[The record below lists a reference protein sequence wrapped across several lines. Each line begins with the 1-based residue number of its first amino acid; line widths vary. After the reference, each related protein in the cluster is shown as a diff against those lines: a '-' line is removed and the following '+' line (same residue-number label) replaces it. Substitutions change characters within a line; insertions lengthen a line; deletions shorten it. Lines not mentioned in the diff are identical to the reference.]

1 MIGRRR
7 FLILAAAALALPRIA
22 AAQAPTRL
30 LIFGDSLT
38 EGYGL
43 RPREGLVPRLQDY
56 LDAHNRPAIVLN
68 GGLSGDSTYG
78 GRVRI
83 GWSLARHRP
92 DAVVVELGGNDMLS
106 GWDVRDAEAN
116 LDVILQAARAGGRPV
131 LLVGVHPVDGDA
143 KWRKSW
149 VDLWPRLAERHG
161 ALLLPDLYAPLTA
174 APSEQQAELVLADGV
189 HPSAK
194 GVQLMIQALGP
205 AVIALLDQKQ

>member
-7 FLILAAAALALPRIA
+7 FLTMTAAALALPRIA
-22 AAQAPTRL
+22 AAHAPTRL

-43 RPREGLVPRLQDY
+43 RPGEGLVPRLQDY
-56 LDAHNRPAIVLN
+56 LRKHGASALVLN

-92 DAVVVELGGNDMLS
+92 DAVVIELGGNDMLM
-106 GWDVRDAEAN
+106 GWDVREAEAN
-116 LDVILQAARAGGRPV
+116 LDVILQAARAGDRPV

-143 KWRKSW
+143 DWRQGW
-149 VDLWPRLAERHG
+149 IDLWPRLADRHG
-161 ALLLPDLYAPLTA
+161 ASLLPDLYAPLTA
-174 APSEQQAELVLADGV
+174 QPKDRQGDLVLADGI

-194 GVQLMIQALGP
+194 GVRLMVQALGP
-205 AVIALLDQKQ
+205 AVIALLHQD

>member
-1 MIGRRR
+1 MIGRRH
-7 FLILAAAALALPRIA
+7 FLTWAAAALALPHIA

-43 RPREGLVPRLQDY
+43 RPREGLVPRLQEY
-56 LDAHNRPAIVLN
+56 LEEHDRPVLVLN

-92 DAVVVELGGNDMLS
+92 DAVVVELGGNDMLM

-116 LDVILQAARAGGRPV
+116 LDVILQAARAGDRPV
-131 LLVGVHPVDGDA
+131 LLVGVHPVEGDA
-143 KWRKSW
+143 AWRQSW
-149 VDLWPRLAERHG
+149 IDLWPRLAERHG

-174 APSEQQAELVLADGV
+174 APAEQQRDLVLADGV

-194 GVQLMIQALGP
+194 GVDLMVQTLGP
-205 AVIALLDQKQ
+205 AVIALLDQKE